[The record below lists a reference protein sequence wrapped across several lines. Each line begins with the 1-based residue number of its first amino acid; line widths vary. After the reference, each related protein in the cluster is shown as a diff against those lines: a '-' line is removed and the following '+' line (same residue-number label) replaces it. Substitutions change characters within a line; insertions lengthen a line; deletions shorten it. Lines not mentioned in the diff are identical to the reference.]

1 MEGWGGPGYAEPG
14 MEPSLPRKPLSA
26 AALGTLYGVAAA
38 LCWAAGFVAAK
49 HAIGIGLAPVDLAF
63 HRFVWPGIL
72 LVPVMAQ
79 AGFRDLGGVGWGRG
93 LILLCLAG
101 PLQAMSSY
109 SGLLLAPLGHGAVI
123 QPASA
128 ALGGTLL
135 AFFLLHEPL
144 TRSRVV
150 GIIGIVIG
158 LVIFAGEAITH
169 LGGKAPLGD
178 ALFVASGA
186 TWAVFTICLR
196 SWGVSGTVATRVICV
211 LSLLIYAPLFAM
223 FFGFERMQAAGIAE
237 NLLQVA
243 TQGILAGPLAIY
255 LFARSVTALGAGR
268 ASTFPALV
276 PAFTIVIGFLVLHDV
291 PSVAQLIGLAVGGVG
306 FRFALKP

>member
-1 MEGWGGPGYAEPG
+1 MQRSA
-14 MEPSLPRKPLSA
+14 PRKYPSA
-26 AALGTLYGVAAA
+26 TAFGTLFGVAAS

-49 HAIGIGLAPVDLAF
+49 HGIAVGLLPADLAF
-63 HRFVWPGIL
+63 HRFVWPGLL

-101 PLQAMSSY
+101 PLQAISSY

-135 AFFLLHEPL
+135 AFLLLHEKL
-144 TRSRVV
+144 TRSRIV
-150 GIIGIVIG
+150 GIAGILTG
-158 LVIFAGEAITH
+158 LVVFAGEAITH

-186 TWAVFTICLR
+186 TWAIFTICLR
-196 SWGVSGTVATRVICV
+196 KWGVSGTVAARVICV
-211 LSLLIYAPLFAM
+211 LSLLIYAPLFAI
-223 FFGFERMQAAGIAE
+223 FFGFERMLASGAAE
-237 NLLQVA
+237 NLLQIV

-255 LFARSVTALGAGR
+255 LFARSVTALGAAR

-276 PAFTIVIGFLVLHDV
+276 PAFTMVIGYLVLGEV
-291 PSVAQLIGLAVGGVG
+291 PSLAQLIGLAIVGVG
-306 FRFALKP
+306 FHFALRP